1 MLKTIGAALLFAW
14 NAAGLRPPQA
24 GAQRH
29 GYAGYQFT
37 HHFHIAKTAGSSAHR
52 DLQALLSE
60 PVSSGECCWPH
71 EEVAQGT
78 VGHVIAM
85 LRDPK
90 AHVYSQFNHC
100 LQNFDSWF
108 DPVNFPS
115 TFQEWMQFWVA
126 RGDMPGENQS
136 AGNGFHCYLPY
147 NLQTRA
153 LSCTAKYCMRVTC
166 AVDWEVLGGP
176 QVESFALNK
185 SVALE
190 NVMHGVHVL
199 GLTDFYQESLCLVYA
214 SFHGELPDWCACED
228 RQAWDAFGESKE
240 THGSNYTA
248 VGAKTF
254 SAEELQL
261 VQQLT
266 QLDQEVYDAAVK
278 RFEADIARVE
288 QQYGK
293 KILCSNLYGKDAKS
307 RRATALIYDFD

>member
-1 MLKTIGAALLFAW
+1 M
-14 NAAGLRPPQA
+14 
-24 GAQRH
+24 
-29 GYAGYQFT
+29 
-37 HHFHIAKTAGSSAHR
+37 SS
-52 DLQALLSE
+52 E
-60 PVSSGECCWPH
+60 ECCWPR
-71 EEVAQGT
+71 EAVEQGEI
-78 VGHVIAM
+78 VRVITI

-100 LQNFDSWF
+100 RKNLDGWF
-108 DPVNFPS
+108 NPVDFPS

-126 RGDMPGENQS
+126 RGDTPEYHA
-136 AGNGFHCYLPY
+136 AGNGFRCYLPN

-153 LSCTAKYCMRVTC
+153 LSCTATDCSYATC
-166 AVDWEVLGGP
+166 ALDWEVLSG
-176 QVESFALNK
+176 QASAFALDR
-185 SVALE
+185 SVALDK
-190 NVMHGVHVL
+190 VMHGVHVL
-199 GLTDFYQESLCLVYA
+199 GLTDFYQESMCLVYA
-214 SFHGELPDWCACED
+214 YVHGELPDWCACED

-293 KILCSNLYGKDAKS
+293 KILCSDLRGENAKS
-307 RRATALIYDFD
+307 RLDRALIYDFD